1 MAFPDVVP
9 TLTDGVVLLR
19 AHRPSDAEGIVAQSN
34 DPASMRWTT
43 VPRPYGMQQA
53 QEFRT
58 LIEDGWNAGTGNLHW
73 AIAGAAD
80 PDEYLGTI
88 DLRHGPGGTAEVG
101 FGLHPAGRG
110 RGLMSR
116 AVRLLAG
123 YYFGDLGGHRLYW
136 YAARGNFASWRVAW
150 ACGFQHHGL
159 LPQKLA
165 PAPGDPES
173 VALDAWAA
181 SVGADDDLT
190 KPKAPWFEPPTLESD
205 GIRLRGW
212 RDDDLAVAEP
222 HDHPSHHVPERAI
235 PTAET
240 FEAWLMRRR
249 ELMSQGTSVNWCI
262 ADPATDEPVGEMLV
276 FVHQGSM
283 TDGDTAELG
292 YSSSRAPAAADSPP
306 AQRGSPR
313 RTPSRPTGSAY
324 AASSPRPP
332 PTTPSATG
340 SSNRPASPAGDTRPR
355 RPPPA
360 ARWAP
365 PITGNACA
373 NDR

>member
-165 PAPGDPES
+165 PAPGDPEA

-292 YSSSRAPAAADSPP
+292 YFLKPSARGRGFASRATRLATAYALSPDGLGLRRLVAETAADN
-306 AQRGSPR
+306 AV
-313 RTPSRPTGSAY
+313 
-324 AASSPRPP
+324 
-332 PTTPSATG
+332 
-340 SSNRPASPAGDTRPR
+340 SNRILESAGFTRWGHEAQATAPDGSVGPADHWERVR
-355 RPPPA
+355 Q
-360 ARWAP
+360 
-365 PITGNACA
+365 
-373 NDR
+373 